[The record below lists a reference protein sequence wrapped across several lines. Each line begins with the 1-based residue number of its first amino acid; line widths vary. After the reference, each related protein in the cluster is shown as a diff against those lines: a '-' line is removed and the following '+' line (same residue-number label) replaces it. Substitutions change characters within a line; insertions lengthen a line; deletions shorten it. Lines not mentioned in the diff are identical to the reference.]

1 VVIAATVPFGA
12 VKFVASQVA
21 SATGG
26 RLAGPDVAIDGASF
40 DSRSLCRGA
49 LFVPIVAE
57 RNGHEFIDA
66 ALAAGAAAYLTSEA
80 PRGGTAIEV
89 ADTQRALLDLGR
101 WARSRL
107 PDRVVGITGSV
118 GKTSTKDLVAAAVRT
133 TWRTAASGQSFNND
147 QGLPVTILG
156 APDDTQVLVLEMGM
170 RGFGEISRL
179 CDVGRP
185 TIGVV
190 TAVAEAHTERVGG
203 IEGVAIA
210 KRELV
215 EALPATGTAILN
227 GDDPRVA
234 AMAAH
239 TPAAV
244 ITYGT
249 AARHDVRL
257 TSMRFDGLARP
268 SFDAHTPWGSV
279 HVRLG
284 VPGGHM
290 ARNALAALAV
300 AGILGVPLEVAA
312 AALAA
317 APVSPMRMDVRRTRS
332 GALVINDAYNAN
344 PASMRAALDSLATM
358 HATRRVAIV
367 GVMAEL
373 DDPLVA
379 HRAVTAYAHERAIEL
394 VAVGTDL
401 YGVAPVDD
409 PIATLGEIG
418 SGTVVLVKASRV
430 GGLERLA
437 RQLLDEEVAGE
448 QPA

>member
-1 VVIAATVPFGA
+1 
-12 VKFVASQVA
+12 
-21 SATGG
+21 
-26 RLAGPDVAIDGASF
+26 
-40 DSRSLCRGA
+40 
-49 LFVPIVAE
+49 
-57 RNGHEFIDA
+57 
-66 ALAAGAAAYLTSEA
+66 
-80 PRGGTAIEV
+80 
-89 ADTQRALLDLGR
+89 
-101 WARSRL
+101 
-107 PDRVVGITGSV
+107 
-118 GKTSTKDLVAAAVRT
+118 
-133 TWRTAASGQSFNND
+133 
-147 QGLPVTILG
+147 
-156 APDDTQVLVLEMGM
+156 
-170 RGFGEISRL
+170 
-179 CDVGRP
+179 
-185 TIGVV
+185 
-190 TAVAEAHTERVGG
+190 
-203 IEGVAIA
+203 
-210 KRELV
+210 
-215 EALPATGTAILN
+215 
-227 GDDPRVA
+227 
-234 AMAAH
+234 
-239 TPAAV
+239 
-244 ITYGT
+244 
-249 AARHDVRL
+249 
-257 TSMRFDGLARP
+257 
-268 SFDAHTPWGSV
+268 
-279 HVRLG
+279 
-284 VPGGHM
+284 M

-379 HRAVTAYAHERAIEL
+379 HRAVTAYAQERAIEL